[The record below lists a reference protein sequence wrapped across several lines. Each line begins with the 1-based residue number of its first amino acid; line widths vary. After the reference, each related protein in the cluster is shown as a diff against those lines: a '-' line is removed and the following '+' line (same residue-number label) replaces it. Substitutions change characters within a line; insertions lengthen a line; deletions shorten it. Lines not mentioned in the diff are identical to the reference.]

1 MIVDN
6 LGGKSKLCTSWLSLV
21 ILLDMKIRSSYKTG
35 WLRRNA
41 IIAVCMHSWRYQGLF
56 LISKQFSRQAPQLRL
71 ILWYL
76 FITSLDRVNGSHIAP
91 PHAPTGQ
98 FMHTNMGWTY
108 GSHKKRPISQLLFN
122 LYSINHADT
131 SCRWQAPTIAWLWS
145 PWGADTINLSFNS
158 TLSTFWL
165 IYKGGCS
172 SEQS

>member
-1 MIVDN
+1 
-6 LGGKSKLCTSWLSLV
+6 
-21 ILLDMKIRSSYKTG
+21 MKICSTYKKAWG
-35 WLRRNA
+35 FRRNA
-41 IIAVCMHSWRYQGLF
+41 IIAACIAWFALSGHFTQYTM
-56 LISKQFSRQAPQLRL
+56 ISKTFSHQALKLRL

-76 FITSLDRVNGSHIAP
+76 FITSLIFLDRVNGSHIAP

-158 TLSTFWL
+158 TLSTFCL